1 MPTLNL
7 GILAHVDAGKTTL
20 TERLLYET
28 GATRHLGRVDHGD
41 TTTDS
46 DSIER
51 RRGITI
57 RTAVAT
63 MTLPSPRG
71 PVKVNLIDTPG
82 HSDFVAEVERAL
94 AVLDGAVLV
103 VSAVEGVQAQTRVL
117 IRILERLGLPF
128 LVFANKMDR
137 AGASLERTLDALR
150 EELPGTVVALA
161 GPMSG
166 PASVEEV
173 LDAVAPWDDRLLR
186 AYVDGARPPGELQ
199 ALAALA
205 EQARLGH
212 VHPVV
217 SGAALAGVGIGDVLA
232 AITTYLPTVE
242 SEEAEPLHA
251 TVFKI
256 DRDADGHR
264 VAYLRLHEGR
274 LASRDH
280 VTVHRRLSTGVV
292 ATHDARAVDVRAF
305 DRGAETR
312 AGSAVA
318 GDIATVVG
326 LGEVT
331 IGDQLGRWD
340 AARSGRQFPP
350 PGLESVVQPRDPAER
365 IELFQALQQLSEQDP
380 LIDARLDGVDQEITV
395 DVYGEVQKEV
405 LAARL
410 EADYGVAADFLPT
423 RTVHIER
430 VAGTGEAADRT
441 AMGNASLALRVEP
454 APVGTGLRLRA
465 RRRRR
470 ARLPAALVP
479 RRDRGDAGRRAGSGA
494 LRLAGHRPPGAGRA
508 LEVPRADPLGRRV
521 PQADRHDVPSGPAA
535 GRDHG
540 LRARQPVRAGH
551 ARRVAALRAL
561 GARGRRS
568 ERRAGRGRHL
578 PLPGH
583 RHHPHGRGRRVRTTA
598 ARPHLRARLP
608 HVRAGRARAGA
619 RNAAYSATSAGRIDE
634 VAVGSGG
641 IGVRLDGHPHTEA
654 VEADGLDQPPG
665 L

>member
-63 MTLPSPRG
+63 LTLPSPRG

-103 VSAVEGVQAQTRVL
+103 VSAVEGVQAQTRVI

-137 AGASLERTLDALR
+137 AGAQLERTLEALR
-150 EELPGTVVALA
+150 EELAGAVVSVDE
-161 GPMSG
+161 PV
-166 PASVEEV
+166 SVEEV

-186 AYVDGARPPGELQ
+186 EYVDGRPPREQQ

-212 VHPVV
+212 VHPVL
-217 SGAALAGVGIGDVLA
+217 SGAALAGVGISDVLA

-242 SEEAEPLHA
+242 DGGAEPLHA

-264 VAYLRLHEGR
+264 MAYLRLHAGR

-280 VTVHRRLSTGVV
+280 VTVHRRVPTGGVES
-292 ATHDARAVDVRAF
+292 HDARALDVRAF

-312 AGSAVA
+312 PGSAVA

-326 LGEVT
+326 LGEIA

-340 AARSGRQFPP
+340 AVRSGRQFLP
-350 PGLESVVQPRDPAER
+350 PGLESVVLPQNPDQR
-365 IELFQALQQLSEQDP
+365 ISLFQALQQLSEQDP
-380 LIDARLDGVDQEITV
+380 LIDARLERGGRGADGQHLRRGPEGGPGRPPRVRVRRRAPSSCPPGPCTWSGWRV
-395 DVYGEVQKEV
+395 WARGTPRPRWATRRWACAWVRRRWRPASTTPSARASS
-405 LAARL
+405 AATCCRRSTSPSRRRWT
-410 EADYGVAADFLPT
+410 ASWPRGSTAGGSPT
-423 RTVHIER
+423 SRCEWSTR
-430 VAGTGEAADRT
+430 
-441 AMGNASLALRVEP
+441 ASR
-454 APVGTGLRLRA
+454 R

-470 ARLPAALVP
+470 A
-479 RRDRGDAGRRAGSGA
+479 S
-494 LRLAGHRPPGAGRA
+494 
-508 LEVPRADPLGRRV
+508 
-521 PQADRHDVPSGPAA
+521 
-535 GRDHG
+535 
-540 LRARQPVRAGH
+540 
-551 ARRVAALRAL
+551 
-561 GARGRRS
+561 
-568 ERRAGRGRHL
+568 
-578 PLPGH
+578 
-583 RHHPHGRGRRVRTTA
+583 
-598 ARPHLRARLP
+598 
-608 HVRAGRARAGA
+608 
-619 RNAAYSATSAGRIDE
+619 
-634 VAVGSGG
+634 SGG
-641 IGVRLDGHPHTEA
+641 
-654 VEADGLDQPPG
+654 
-665 L
+665 

>member
-63 MTLPSPRG
+63 MTLPSPHG

-128 LVFANKMDR
+128 LVFVNKMDR

-150 EELPGTVVALA
+150 EELAGAVVALD
-161 GPMSG
+161 GPRSRQ
-166 PASVEEV
+166 ASVEEV

-186 AYVDGARPPGELQ
+186 EYVEGRAPDVRR
-199 ALAALA
+199 ALVALA
-205 EQARLGH
+205 EQARLGR
-212 VHPVV
+212 VHPVL
-217 SGAALAGVGIGDVLA
+217 SGAALAGVGIAEVLA

-242 SEEAEPLHA
+242 GGEAEPLHA

-264 VAYLRLHEGR
+264 MAYLRVHAGR
-274 LASRDH
+274 LASRDR
-280 VTVHRRLSTGVV
+280 VTVHRRMGSGMVDS
-292 ATHDARAVDVRAF
+292 HDARALDVRAF

-312 AGSAVA
+312 PGSAVA

-326 LGEVT
+326 LGEIA
-331 IGDQLGRWD
+331 IGDQLGHWD
-340 AARSGRQFPP
+340 AARSGRQFLP
-350 PGLESVVQPRDPAER
+350 PGLESVVQPRDPADR
-365 IELFQALQQLSEQDP
+365 IALFQALQQLSEQDP
-380 LIDARLDGVDQEITV
+380 LIDARLEGVDEELTV
-395 DVYGEVQKEV
+395 SIYGEVQKEV

-410 EADYGVAADFLPT
+410 ESEYAVAAEFLPT
-423 RTVHIER
+423 RTVHVER
-430 VAGTGEAADRT
+430 VAGSGEGYAET
-441 AMGNASLALRVEP
+441 AMGNASLGLRVGP
-454 APVGTGLRLRA
+454 APVGAGLDYALGEGVERGYLLPSFHVAIEDALDRELAEGLHGWRLTDLRVRVTHSRFHAPTPSAGDFRRLTHLAFREALGRAGTTVCAPLSSFELVVPAEALTAALSMLVGHGATPEPVEVGPGRCLVTGTMPTSEVGPFER
-465 RRRRR
+465 
-470 ARLPAALVP
+470 RLPDLTSG
-479 RRDRGDAGRRAGSGA
+479 RGV
-494 LRLAGHRPPGAGRA
+494 LLTQPAGHVPVPGPPPTRGSQRA
-508 LEVPRADPLGRRV
+508 VQRF
-521 PQADRHDVPSGPAA
+521 
-535 GRDHG
+535 RD
-540 LRARQPVRAGH
+540 AR
-551 ARRVAALRAL
+551 
-561 GARGRRS
+561 
-568 ERRAGRGRHL
+568 
-578 PLPGH
+578 
-583 RHHPHGRGRRVRTTA
+583 
-598 ARPHLRARLP
+598 
-608 HVRAGRARAGA
+608 
-619 RNAAYSATSAGRIDE
+619 
-634 VAVGSGG
+634 
-641 IGVRLDGHPHTEA
+641 
-654 VEADGLDQPPG
+654 
-665 L
+665 

>member
-28 GATRHLGRVDHGD
+28 GATRHLGRVDHGN

-137 AGASLERTLDALR
+137 AGASLERTLEALR
-150 EELPGTVVALA
+150 EELPGAVVPLT
-161 GPMSG
+161 GPRSG
-166 PASVEEV
+166 LVSVEEV

-186 AYVDGARPPGELQ
+186 EYVDGARPPGEQQ

-217 SGAALAGVGIGDVLA
+217 SGAALAGVGIADVLA

-242 SEEAEPLHA
+242 GGAAEPLHA

-280 VTVHRRLSTGVV
+280 VTLHRRLPTGVV
-292 ATHDARAVDVRAF
+292 VSHDARAVDVRAF

-312 AGSAVA
+312 PGSAVA

-326 LGEVT
+326 LGQVS

-350 PGLESVVQPRDPAER
+350 PGLESVVLPQNSDQR
-365 IELFQALQQLSEQDP
+365 ISLFQALQQLSEQDP

-423 RTVHIER
+423 RTVHVER
-430 VAGTGEAADRT
+430 VTGTGEAADRS
-441 AMGNASLALRVEP
+441 AMGNAKLALRVEP
-454 APVGTGLRLRA
+454 APVGTGLDYALGDGVERGYLLPSFHVAIEETLAAELGEGLHGWRVTDLRVRVVHSRFHAPTPPAGEFRRLTVTTFRRALQEAGTTVCAPVSRFELGMPAESLPSVLSALVAAGATAEPVEVGTSRCRVTGTIPTGAVAEFERRLPDLTSGRGFLTSEPAGYVPVRGAPPA
-465 RRRRR
+465 RRRQ
-470 ARLPAALVP
+470 PAAL
-479 RRDRGDAGRRAGSGA
+479 AK
-494 LRLAGHRPPGAGRA
+494 
-508 LEVPRADPLGRRV
+508 
-521 PQADRHDVPSGPAA
+521 
-535 GRDHG
+535 
-540 LRARQPVRAGH
+540 
-551 ARRVAALRAL
+551 
-561 GARGRRS
+561 
-568 ERRAGRGRHL
+568 
-578 PLPGH
+578 
-583 RHHPHGRGRRVRTTA
+583 
-598 ARPHLRARLP
+598 
-608 HVRAGRARAGA
+608 
-619 RNAAYSATSAGRIDE
+619 
-634 VAVGSGG
+634 
-641 IGVRLDGHPHTEA
+641 
-654 VEADGLDQPPG
+654 
-665 L
+665 